1 MYHFSSRWIRV
12 NKDPIDKREISFN
25 DLVEGSDYN
34 FRVCAVNE
42 AGEGKPSQETG
53 VFKAKDPYDK
63 PGKPGTPDVL
73 KITKNSADLSW
84 AAPDKDGGAKIENY
98 ILELREKGD
107 MKWRTANLR
116 EAVSRT
122 EYTVRDLREGAE
134 YEFRVTA
141 VNKAGQGPAS
151 DPSKPAKYGN
161 ATTNCLLFPITF
173 NFFSN
178 LLVHAFYTIYLYT
191 QLNSTQSL
199 FLVSE

>member
-63 PGKPGTPDVL
+63 PDKPGTPDVL

-151 DPSKPAKYGN
+151 DPSKPAKYGKQPK
-161 ATTNCLLFPITF
+161 TVS
-173 NFFSN
+173 FF
-178 LLVHAFYTIYLYT
+178 
-191 QLNSTQSL
+191 Q
-199 FLVSE
+199 